1 MQQLTGLDAAFLALE
16 TANSTGHVGGVCILD
31 PKDAPVPLTLAR
43 LTEVLG
49 DRLPLVP
56 VLRRKLLN
64 VPLGLDQPYWVDDPN
79 FDIEYHIREV
89 ALPRPG
95 SEAQLTEQVSR
106 LHARPLDRSRPL
118 WEIYLITGLAR
129 RRAAVYTKIHH
140 SAIDGAS
147 GAELLTILLD
157 LAPEGRELPPR
168 KPFTPERPPGPA
180 TLTAMA
186 AAKLAWRPVQTVRFT
201 NELVRVLPT
210 LAPALSTLVGGMLGL
225 NRGDG
230 EVIPTTP
237 GRAPA
242 TPFNRPIT
250 PHRRLALRSVDLDSV
265 KAVKNAFGVSVNDVV
280 MAMCAGALRRWLA
293 DHDALPDAPLIAMI
307 PVSVRDPASKAAMG
321 NKVSAMLATLPT
333 NVADPGERVGI
344 VHAAT
349 QTAKSQQAA
358 MPQGLIDQVS
368 DFSPPALTARAARVV
383 FATGVLHRL
392 PPFNLCISNV
402 PGPNV
407 PVYLCGAK
415 LLAHYPV
422 SVITD
427 GQGLNITLVGY
438 LGRLHFGLVSC
449 RELVPDIDVL
459 ADYLVDELDLLL
471 KAASQLPANPRA
483 PAGLWP
489 ARGELA
495 AAPWPGQQLRAE
507 IRDDVRAVLPE
518 GTAPP
523 DRVPPEMFAAAVDE
537 YLSCRR
543 LDMQSLARRLERWP
557 GHALPSRG
565 KP

>member
-1 MQQLTGLDAAFLALE
+1 MRCAAGSLGRNLGPTGEVLDGLPARLAELASLTGGPVSVIGWSLGGIYARELARQHPGQVRRVITLGSPFALTDASAESRRPRVPAAQQAARHAAGCRRASRSSRPIGVPSTAVYSRRDGIVSWHACIEPETELHQNVEVRCAHLGFGVDPATLWLIADRLAVPAGQLHRVPRRLPRCASLYPARDAGRGVASMQQLTGLDAAFLALE

-31 PKDAPVPLTLAR
+31 PQDAPAPLTLAR

-79 FDIEYHIREV
+79 FDIEYHIREI

-95 SEAQLTEQVSR
+95 SEAQLTEQVAR

-157 LAPEGRELPPR
+157 LTPDGRELPPR
-168 KPFTPERPPGPA
+168 TPFVPARPPGPA
-180 TLTAMA
+180 ALAALA

-321 NKVSAMLATLPT
+321 NKVSAMLADP
-333 NVADPGERVGI
+333 ADERRRSRPSGSRSC
-344 VHAAT
+344 T
-349 QTAKSQQAA
+349 
-358 MPQGLIDQVS
+358 PRPR
-368 DFSPPALTARAARVV
+368 SP
-383 FATGVLHRL
+383 
-392 PPFNLCISNV
+392 
-402 PGPNV
+402 
-407 PVYLCGAK
+407 
-415 LLAHYPV
+415 
-422 SVITD
+422 
-427 GQGLNITLVGY
+427 
-438 LGRLHFGLVSC
+438 
-449 RELVPDIDVL
+449 
-459 ADYLVDELDLLL
+459 
-471 KAASQLPANPRA
+471 
-483 PAGLWP
+483 
-489 ARGELA
+489 
-495 AAPWPGQQLRAE
+495 
-507 IRDDVRAVLPE
+507 
-518 GTAPP
+518 
-523 DRVPPEMFAAAVDE
+523 
-537 YLSCRR
+537 RR
-543 LDMQSLARRLERWP
+543 
-557 GHALPSRG
+557 SRQ
-565 KP
+565 

>member
-16 TANSTGHVGGVCILD
+16 TTNSTGHVGGVCVLD
-31 PKDAPVPLTLAR
+31 PKDAPAPLTLAR
-43 LTEVLG
+43 LTQVLG
-49 DRLPLVP
+49 ERLPLVP

-64 VPLGLDQPYWVDDPN
+64 VPFGLDQPYWVDDPN
-79 FDIEYHIREV
+79 FDIEYHIREI

-95 SEAQLTEQVSR
+95 SDDQLTEQVAR

-118 WEIYLITGLAR
+118 WEIYLITGLAK

-157 LAPEGRELPPR
+157 LTPEGRVVPPQA
-168 KPFTPERPPGPA
+168 PFTPAPPPGPVA
-180 TLTAMA
+180 LAAMA
-186 AAKLAWRPVQTVRFT
+186 AAKLAWRPVETVRFT
-201 NELVRVLPT
+201 NELVRAVPT

-237 GRAPA
+237 GRAPM
-242 TPFNRPIT
+242 TPFNAQIT

-265 KAVKNAFGVSVNDVV
+265 KTVKNAFGVSVNDVV
-280 MAMCAGALRRWLA
+280 MAMSAGALRRWLG
-293 DHDALPDAPLIAMI
+293 DHHALPDAPLIAMI

-321 NKVSAMLATLPT
+321 NKVSAMLAVLPT
-333 NVADPGERVGI
+333 NVADPGDRLQI

-349 QTAKSQQAA
+349 KTAKAQQAVI
-358 MPQGLIDQVS
+358 PQGLVDQVS
-368 DFSPPALTARAARVV
+368 DFAPPALTARAARVV

-392 PPFNLCISNV
+392 PPFNVCISNV

-438 LGRLHFGLVSC
+438 LGQLHFGLVSC
-449 RELVPDIDVL
+449 RELIPDLDVL
-459 ADYLVDELDLLL
+459 ADYLVEELDLLL
-471 KAASQLPANPRA
+471 KAASQR
-483 PAGLWP
+483 PAG
-489 ARGELA
+489 
-495 AAPWPGQQLRAE
+495 
-507 IRDDVRAVLPE
+507 
-518 GTAPP
+518 
-523 DRVPPEMFAAAVDE
+523 
-537 YLSCRR
+537 
-543 LDMQSLARRLERWP
+543 
-557 GHALPSRG
+557 
-565 KP
+565 

>member
-16 TANSTGHVGGVCILD
+16 TTNSTGHVGGVSVLD
-31 PKDAPVPLTLAR
+31 PRDAPAPLTLAR
-43 LTEVLG
+43 LTQVLG
-49 DRLPLVP
+49 DRLPLIP

-64 VPLGLDQPYWVDDPN
+64 VPFGLDQPYWVDDPN
-79 FDIEYHIREV
+79 FDIEYHIREI

-95 SEAQLTEQVSR
+95 SDAQLTEQVSR

-118 WEIYLITGLAR
+118 WEIYLITGLAK

-157 LAPEGRELPPR
+157 LTPEGREVPPHE
-168 KPFTPERPPGPA
+168 PFTPVRPPGPVA
-180 TLTAMA
+180 LTALA
-186 AAKLAWRPVQTVRFT
+186 AAKLAWRPVETVRFT

-230 EVIPTTP
+230 EVIPTAP

-242 TPFNRPIT
+242 TPFNRQIT

-293 DHDALPDAPLIAMI
+293 DHESLPDTPLIAMI

-333 NVADPGERVGI
+333 NLADAAERVQV

-349 QTAKSQQAA
+349 KIAKAQQAVI
-358 MPQGLIDQVS
+358 PQGLVDQVS
-368 DFSPPALTARAARVV
+368 DFAPPALTARAARVV

-438 LGRLHFGLVSC
+438 LGELHFGLVSC
-449 RELVPDIDVL
+449 RELIPDLDVL
-459 ADYLVDELDLLL
+459 ADYLVGELEVLL
-471 KAASQLPANPRA
+471 KAASQRPT
-483 PAGLWP
+483 G
-489 ARGELA
+489 
-495 AAPWPGQQLRAE
+495 
-507 IRDDVRAVLPE
+507 
-518 GTAPP
+518 
-523 DRVPPEMFAAAVDE
+523 
-537 YLSCRR
+537 
-543 LDMQSLARRLERWP
+543 
-557 GHALPSRG
+557 
-565 KP
+565 

>member
-16 TANSTGHVGGVCILD
+16 TTNSTGHVGGVSVLD
-31 PKDAPVPLTLAR
+31 PKDAPAPLTLAR
-43 LTEVLG
+43 LTQVLG
-49 DRLPLVP
+49 ERLPLIP

-64 VPLGLDQPYWVDDPN
+64 VPFGLDQPYWVDDPN
-79 FDIEYHIREV
+79 FDIEYHIREI

-95 SEAQLTEQVSR
+95 SDAQLTEQVSR

-118 WEIYLITGLAR
+118 WEIYLITGLAK

-157 LAPEGRELPPR
+157 LSPEGREVPPEE
-168 KPFTPERPPGPA
+168 PFTPSRPPGPLA
-180 TLTAMA
+180 LTAMA
-186 AAKLAWRPVQTVRFT
+186 AAKLAWRPVETVRFT

-210 LAPALSTLVGGMLGL
+210 LAPALSMLVGGMLGL

-230 EVIPTTP
+230 EVIATTP

-242 TPFNRPIT
+242 TPFNRQIT
-250 PHRRLALRSVDLDSV
+250 PHRRLALRSVDLGSV

-293 DHDALPDAPLIAMI
+293 DHDSLPDSPLISMI

-321 NKVSAMLATLPT
+321 NKVSAMLAVLPT
-333 NVADPGERVGI
+333 NLTDAGERVQV

-349 QTAKSQQAA
+349 QTAKAQQAVI
-358 MPQGLIDQVS
+358 PQGLVDQVS
-368 DFSPPALTARAARVV
+368 DFAPPALTARAARVV
-383 FATGVLHRL
+383 FATGLLHRL

-438 LGRLHFGLVSC
+438 LGQLHFGLVSC
-449 RELVPDIDVL
+449 RELIPDIDVL
-459 ADYLVDELDLLL
+459 ADYLVEELDVLL
-471 KAASQLPANPRA
+471 KAASQR
-483 PAGLWP
+483 
-489 ARGELA
+489 
-495 AAPWPGQQLRAE
+495 
-507 IRDDVRAVLPE
+507 
-518 GTAPP
+518 
-523 DRVPPEMFAAAVDE
+523 
-537 YLSCRR
+537 
-543 LDMQSLARRLERWP
+543 
-557 GHALPSRG
+557 PSG
-565 KP
+565 